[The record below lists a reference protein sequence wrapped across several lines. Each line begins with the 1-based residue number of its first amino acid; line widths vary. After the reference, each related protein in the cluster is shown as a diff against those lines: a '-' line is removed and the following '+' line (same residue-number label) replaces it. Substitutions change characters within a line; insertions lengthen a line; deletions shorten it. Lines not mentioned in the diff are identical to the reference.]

1 MPELPEVET
10 TLRGLAPFV
19 LNQPF
24 ISVTTHVPK
33 LRNVLASGL
42 AQALTGATTLT
53 LTRRNKYL
61 LFGLDTHHTLLMHL
75 GMSGRF
81 VVHPGGSASPRHR
94 HEHLT
99 FTTPTAHLR
108 YHDARRF
115 GLALLIST
123 SSLANHPLLAGL
135 GPEPLSPAFSGA
147 SLFTATRGKT
157 TPIKPLLMANTVV
170 VGVGNIYASESL
182 FHARLHPTIP
192 AQALTQAQC
201 HTLAASICLTLTAA
215 IAAGG
220 TTLRD
225 FQAPDGQL
233 GYFHSQFMVYGR
245 AGQPCLTCGTPI
257 ASATMAQR
265 NTFWCPRCQP
275 LKSNKPL
282 AKRTKIS

>member
-42 AQALTGATTLT
+42 AQALTGATTHT

-81 VVHPGGSASPRHR
+81 NVQPGGSTSQRDK

-108 YHDARRF
+108 YHDVRRF
-115 GLALLIST
+115 GLALLIPT
-123 SSLANHPLLAGL
+123 PALSSHPLLAGL
-135 GPEPLSPAFSGA
+135 GPEPLSPQFSGA
-147 SLFTATRGKT
+147 SLFAATRGKA

-182 FHARLHPTIP
+182 FHAQLHPATP
-192 AQALTQAQC
+192 AHTLTQAQC
-201 HTLAASICLTLTAA
+201 HTLAASIHHTLTAA

-225 FQAPDGQL
+225 FQAPDGKL

-257 ASATMAQR
+257 ASAIMAQR

-275 LKSNKPL
+275 LPKTRKV
-282 AKRTKIS
+282 R

>member
-10 TLRGLAPFV
+10 TLRGLSPFV
-19 LNQPF
+19 LNQAF
-24 ISVTTHVPK
+24 TNVTVHVPK
-33 LRNVLASGL
+33 LRNVLAPNL
-42 AQALTGATTLT
+42 AKTLTGATTT
-53 LTRRNKYL
+53 SLTRRNKYL

-81 VVHPGGSASPRHR
+81 VVHPGGSASPRDK

-108 YHDARRF
+108 FHDARRF
-115 GLALLIST
+115 GLALLIPT
-123 SSLANHPLLAGL
+123 PALATHPLLAGL
-135 GPEPLSPAFSGA
+135 GPEPLSPNFSGA
-147 SLFTATRGKT
+147 SLFAATRGKA

-182 FHARLHPTIP
+182 FHARLHPATP
-192 AQALTQAQC
+192 AQALTQTQC
-201 HTLAASICLTLTAA
+201 HTLAASIRQTLQAA

-225 FQAPDGQL
+225 FQAPDGKL

-245 AGQPCLTCGTPI
+245 AKQPCLTCGTPI

-265 NTFWCPRCQP
+265 NTFWCPSCQP
-275 LKSNKPL
+275 LPKTRKV
-282 AKRTKIS
+282 R